1 MPLPTYPFE
10 RRRFWITPGGRRL
23 STADEPAHRPLAEGE
38 DAVGAAWQ
46 EVLGLTPSGPGDDF
60 FELGGDSLM
69 ATQLASRLGLPIEAV
84 FDNPTVAGQRFVLAT
99 PVAAITA
106 SGLAGPAP
114 VSFTQRRIWFIDQ
127 VHGTAAYTVAT
138 ALDLRGRL
146 DEKRMRAA
154 VQELVRRHA
163 VLRTAFPAPDGEPVQ
178 EVREPGPVPLPVVT
192 ATAGDAERVLREDA
206 RRPFDLEHGPPFRAT
221 LLRLGREHHIVSLVM
236 HHIVADGWSLT
247 VLCRELAALYNGAEP
262 AEPAIG
268 FADYARWQRE
278 HVRPADLEYWTR
290 RLRGAP
296 HSVDLPADRPRPPQQ
311 TFDGAV
317 ATRTLPAG
325 VVKQVR
331 ALAQERGATLYMT
344 VLAALHTLL
353 FRYSGQGDLSIG
365 SPVAGRT
372 RAELEGVV
380 GCFMNTL
387 VMRAEVAGD
396 QTFGEL
402 LAQVRENALGA
413 YAHQDVPFERLVE
426 ELNPPRDLSR
436 NPLFQ
441 VLFNLL
447 NLPGAD
453 LGMDGLQVAELA
465 VDLGTSQVD
474 LALYAYEQDEDL
486 LCRLEYNTALY
497 DAGTAERMLGHL
509 ERLLAAV
516 AADPALRLADIDFLA
531 DDELDFGYDALPVP
545 ALCVHELVEAQADR
559 TPDAVAMTFAGESVT
574 YRELDERANG
584 VAHSLRERG
593 AGPGTLVGLSLER
606 SLGMFTCMLGV
617 LKAGAAYVPLDPMY
631 PEERRQYIREHSGI
645 RVVLTDDDLPGFV
658 PNPDRVATGVQP
670 GDLAYV
676 LYTSGSTGRPKGVRV
691 MHASVVNFLTSM
703 AREPGLDA
711 GDTLVAVT
719 TFAFDI
725 SVLELF
731 LPLTVGGHVVIAD
744 RETSYDPVRLAALMT
759 GATVM
764 QATPATW
771 RLLISSGWEGL
782 PGLKALC
789 GGEALPPDL
798 ARDLAGRVGELWNL
812 YGPTE
817 TTIWS
822 TLTRVERDV
831 QSVTIGHPIANT
843 TVHLLDA
850 AMQRVPVGV
859 VGELYIGGAGLAR
872 DYLGR
877 PDLTAQRFV
886 ADPHGEPG
894 SRLYRTG
901 DLARRRADGSIEFLG
916 RADGQVKVR
925 GYRIELGEIEAL
937 LLRHDAVREA
947 AAVVRDEAIVAY
959 LAADGEHDW
968 REYLR
973 RNLPDYMVPS
983 AFVALD
989 ALPLTPNGKVDRK
1002 ALPAPERQVV
1012 AGGTAPRTPA
1022 EVRLAELWSQVLG
1035 LESVGIDDD
1044 FFELGGDS
1052 FKAVRAVR
1060 DTGGSVLGLF
1070 KHPTIRDFAAHA
1082 GTAAASGGLFHELTG
1097 PREASITLVAV
1108 PFAGGGAITY
1118 QPLAAALPGHIR
1130 MLALEPPG
1138 HDTSRPEEAALP
1150 FGELAAACVEE
1161 IGQRV
1166 TGPVV
1171 LYGHCMGGALTVD
1184 LARRLEAAG
1193 VELVKVY
1200 IGGHFPS
1207 PRLPGKAFAWARRL
1221 FPMERWTSKR
1231 RALEFLRAMG
1241 FFTESLSPGERDFLM
1256 EVFLRD
1262 TQEGEDYYTELY
1274 DRPIEKLASPV
1285 VCVVG
1290 ENDRATE
1297 LHEERYREWEAF
1309 SDSVSLHVIPKAGH
1323 YFQKHQA
1330 PELGEILGDG
1340 RPPVPPPPRF
1350 QQASL
1355 KRFFLVAFGQ
1365 LVSLIGTGL
1374 TTFGLGLWVYRQTG
1388 SIAMFALMSVLALL
1402 PAVVLAPIA
1411 GAVAD
1416 RFDRKTIMITAD
1428 SAAGVASAG
1437 LAVLLWSGG
1446 LELWHV
1452 YVIVTTGAISTAFHQ
1467 PAYMAAVAQLVP
1479 KRYYGRANGLAQL
1492 GQAAGTVFAP
1502 LLGGALVAAVE
1513 LPGIIVVDLVSFLF
1527 AVTVTLL
1534 IRFPD
1539 TLFKKRE
1546 ETFGQEVLGGW
1557 RYIARRHGL
1566 LAIIA
1571 FTSVL
1576 NFMFAMVEVLA
1587 TPLVLSLT
1595 DSRGLGLVLA
1605 CTGVGL
1611 LAGSVLMS
1619 VTGGLERRTNGIMLC
1634 FGGIGVSMMIIGS
1647 GPHPALPAIGLFCL
1661 GFSTAV
1667 LNAHWFS
1674 IVQQKVGLDL
1684 QGRVIATNLMLVWLM
1699 VPAGFL
1705 AAGPL
1710 AEHVFEPL
1718 APGHGIGL
1726 LMIVAGLFTIV
1737 LGVIAFRYRPVRFLE
1752 DDLPDA
1758 IPDAV
1763 AITDKDL
1770 IQRAADQLL

>member
-1 MPLPTYPFE
+1 
-10 RRRFWITPGGRRL
+10 
-23 STADEPAHRPLAEGE
+23 
-38 DAVGAAWQ
+38 
-46 EVLGLTPSGPGDDF
+46 
-60 FELGGDSLM
+60 
-69 ATQLASRLGLPIEAV
+69 
-84 FDNPTVAGQRFVLAT
+84 
-99 PVAAITA
+99 
-106 SGLAGPAP
+106 
-114 VSFTQRRIWFIDQ
+114 
-127 VHGTAAYTVAT
+127 
-138 ALDLRGRL
+138 
-146 DEKRMRAA
+146 
-154 VQELVRRHA
+154 
-163 VLRTAFPAPDGEPVQ
+163 
-178 EVREPGPVPLPVVT
+178 
-192 ATAGDAERVLREDA
+192 
-206 RRPFDLEHGPPFRAT
+206 
-221 LLRLGREHHIVSLVM
+221 
-236 HHIVADGWSLT
+236 
-247 VLCRELAALYNGAEP
+247 
-262 AEPAIG
+262 
-268 FADYARWQRE
+268 
-278 HVRPADLEYWTR
+278 
-290 RLRGAP
+290 
-296 HSVDLPADRPRPPQQ
+296 
-311 TFDGAV
+311 
-317 ATRTLPAG
+317 
-325 VVKQVR
+325 
-331 ALAQERGATLYMT
+331 
-344 VLAALHTLL
+344 
-353 FRYSGQGDLSIG
+353 
-365 SPVAGRT
+365 
-372 RAELEGVV
+372 
-380 GCFMNTL
+380 
-387 VMRAEVAGD
+387 
-396 QTFGEL
+396 
-402 LAQVRENALGA
+402 
-413 YAHQDVPFERLVE
+413 
-426 ELNPPRDLSR
+426 
-436 NPLFQ
+436 
-441 VLFNLL
+441 
-447 NLPGAD
+447 
-453 LGMDGLQVAELA
+453 
-465 VDLGTSQVD
+465 
-474 LALYAYEQDEDL
+474 
-486 LCRLEYNTALY
+486 
-497 DAGTAERMLGHL
+497 
-509 ERLLAAV
+509 
-516 AADPALRLADIDFLA
+516 
-531 DDELDFGYDALPVP
+531 
-545 ALCVHELVEAQADR
+545 
-559 TPDAVAMTFAGESVT
+559 
-574 YRELDERANG
+574 
-584 VAHSLRERG
+584 
-593 AGPGTLVGLSLER
+593 
-606 SLGMFTCMLGV
+606 
-617 LKAGAAYVPLDPMY
+617 
-631 PEERRQYIREHSGI
+631 
-645 RVVLTDDDLPGFV
+645 
-658 PNPDRVATGVQP
+658 
-670 GDLAYV
+670 
-676 LYTSGSTGRPKGVRV
+676 
-691 MHASVVNFLTSM
+691 
-703 AREPGLDA
+703 
-711 GDTLVAVT
+711 
-719 TFAFDI
+719 
-725 SVLELF
+725 
-731 LPLTVGGHVVIAD
+731 
-744 RETSYDPVRLAALMT
+744 
-759 GATVM
+759 
-764 QATPATW
+764 
-771 RLLISSGWEGL
+771 
-782 PGLKALC
+782 
-789 GGEALPPDL
+789 
-798 ARDLAGRVGELWNL
+798 
-812 YGPTE
+812 
-817 TTIWS
+817 
-822 TLTRVERDV
+822 
-831 QSVTIGHPIANT
+831 
-843 TVHLLDA
+843 
-850 AMQRVPVGV
+850 
-859 VGELYIGGAGLAR
+859 
-872 DYLGR
+872 
-877 PDLTAQRFV
+877 
-886 ADPHGEPG
+886 
-894 SRLYRTG
+894 
-901 DLARRRADGSIEFLG
+901 
-916 RADGQVKVR
+916 
-925 GYRIELGEIEAL
+925 
-937 LLRHDAVREA
+937 
-947 AAVVRDEAIVAY
+947 
-959 LAADGEHDW
+959 
-968 REYLR
+968 
-973 RNLPDYMVPS
+973 
-983 AFVALD
+983 
-989 ALPLTPNGKVDRK
+989 
-1002 ALPAPERQVV
+1002 
-1012 AGGTAPRTPA
+1012 
-1022 EVRLAELWSQVLG
+1022 
-1035 LESVGIDDD
+1035 
-1044 FFELGGDS
+1044 
-1052 FKAVRAVR
+1052 
-1060 DTGGSVLGLF
+1060 
-1070 KHPTIRDFAAHA
+1070 
-1082 GTAAASGGLFHELTG
+1082 
-1097 PREASITLVAV
+1097 
-1108 PFAGGGAITY
+1108 
-1118 QPLAAALPGHIR
+1118 
-1130 MLALEPPG
+1130 
-1138 HDTSRPEEAALP
+1138 
-1150 FGELAAACVEE
+1150 
-1161 IGQRV
+1161 
-1166 TGPVV
+1166 
-1171 LYGHCMGGALTVD
+1171 
-1184 LARRLEAAG
+1184 
-1193 VELVKVY
+1193 
-1200 IGGHFPS
+1200 
-1207 PRLPGKAFAWARRL
+1207 
-1221 FPMERWTSKR
+1221 
-1231 RALEFLRAMG
+1231 
-1241 FFTESLSPGERDFLM
+1241 M